1 MKALSAM
8 KRCQINVTGE
18 KEKSQKNKGGV
29 YKLYTELEGFSGSCK
44 SSLWNNRTHGAG
56 ISSF

>member
-1 MKALSAM
+1 MKF
-8 KRCQINVTGE
+8 CQINVIGE

-29 YKLYTELEGFSGSCK
+29 YKLYTELEGFSCSCK